1 MGETTDNKLLINRF
15 TNTGVIEP
23 GYAGPTCKSKW
34 EVLSNAITKEMDYD
48 LKVNQY
54 LTKWIL
60 VIDGVIAYSG
70 NLREYDDKG
79 ELMSYVETIV
89 LDSIVVFD
97 WFNFRI
103 NGYPWICDD
112 PLVKRAKFRVVK

>member
-1 MGETTDNKLLINRF
+1 MEDTTANKLLINRYN
-15 TNTGVIEP
+15 NTGVIEP
-23 GYAGPTCKSKW
+23 GYAGPTYLSKW

-79 ELMSYVETIV
+79 ELMSYVEMIV

-97 WFNFRI
+97 LYNFRI
-103 NGYPWICDD
+103 NGYPWVCDD

>member
-15 TNTGVIEP
+15 TNTGVIVP
-23 GYAGPTCKSKW
+23 GYAGPTYKSKW